1 MYYTQSVGEQFM
13 RAKQTKLLTVASNGQ
28 ISIGKAWA
36 GRQIV
41 IEEVAEGEL
50 HIKAGVFVPDSQKTF
65 HTDAAK
71 AILNDFN
78 KWQESGTAKASNSSG
93 VFAKIK
99 KQKQARGK

>member
-1 MYYTQSVGEQFM
+1 MGV
-13 RAKQTKLLTVASNGQ
+13 KQTKLLTVASNGQ

-50 HIKAGVFVPDSQKTF
+50 LIRAGVFVPDSQKTF
-65 HTDAAK
+65 HTKAAHESLAEFNDWEESK
-71 AILNDFN
+71 A
-78 KWQESGTAKASNSSG
+78 KKVPKSSDL
-93 VFAKIK
+93 FAQLR